1 LSNMAKTGVLAT
13 ELSHKLAVSLFEQK
27 TRHAYIYI

>member
-1 LSNMAKTGVLAT
+1 MTKNSVLTT

-27 TRHAYIYI
+27 TRHAYNYI